1 MIVDL
6 PIRLKGNSRRTSG
19 NSLSPLGAQFPEYAQ
34 NMDASQT
41 LLTEVKLHMY
51 VICDADYTSFVA
63 NEGKEKSTSYKQLLD
78 EVSVISGIIK
88 FEVSIISQ
96 RSRMIS
102 LTGP

>member
-51 VICDADYTSFVA
+51 VICDAD
-63 NEGKEKSTSYKQLLD
+63 
-78 EVSVISGIIK
+78 
-88 FEVSIISQ
+88 
-96 RSRMIS
+96 
-102 LTGP
+102 